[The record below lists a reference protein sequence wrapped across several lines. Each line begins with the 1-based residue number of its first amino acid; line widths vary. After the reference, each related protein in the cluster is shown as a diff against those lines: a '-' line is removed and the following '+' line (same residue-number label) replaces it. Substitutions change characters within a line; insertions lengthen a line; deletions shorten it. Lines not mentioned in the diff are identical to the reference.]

1 MWSTIIAFRSLDL
14 VHKASELCI
23 TSPKAPIHNES
34 SLSGLGAQSLS
45 LYLADTIQHPPSLPI
60 GPCDSPPPLSNNP
73 LSNPPPPP
81 TPRAATHPQSQ
92 TQLHPT
98 PIKSITPPP
107 APSTNPPTPPSLNGL
122 IHTLLPTGH
131 HPSKA
136 PSLSPNP
143 CFKPSICVRS
153 GRLGTRV
160 DRKLKG
166 VIDKGSVIR
175 TQGWLVWA
183 NMRVGFLAFLR

>member
-73 LSNPPPPP
+73 LF
-81 TPRAATHPQSQ
+81 THPQSQ